1 MGTGSSGF
9 RTPGRSRSMSIRCTN
24 GWRWHGKWELGLKVR
39 RGQWRMTEFG
49 TVSCLFPPA
58 RVIATRRPLSLAI
71 AVQREVEGAPSRLHA
86 EPQQPQVHAPPNEG
100 SRFSITGDN
109 RCSEPHRQ
117 LFECVATG
125 GPISAI
131 APSHVVTVKW
141 PLSCGRLGL
150 AGCGFRSIRSAF
162 ELCYGML

>member
-1 MGTGSSGF
+1 MLFRSLTTCDGRSGISGKRGSKWSRHRARTGRRSSMGTGSSGF

-71 AVQREVEGAPSRLHA
+71 AVQREVESAPSRLHA
-86 EPQQPQVHAPPNEG
+86 EPKQPQVETPPREG
-100 SRFSITGDN
+100 SRFSIAGDD
-109 RCSEPHRQ
+109 RCSEAHRQ
-117 LFECVATG
+117 RLESLATG
-125 GPISAI
+125 RPMSVI
-131 APSHVVTVKW
+131 AP
-141 PLSCGRLGL
+141 
-150 AGCGFRSIRSAF
+150 
-162 ELCYGML
+162 